1 MGIFEKVPVSGCGIS
16 ASELAAT
23 LNVDKDLLGRSL
35 ALDENVQVKMLSHFI
50 QFESC
55 EPAPAPISSK
65 KPLSRDIDIMHSP

>member
-1 MGIFEKVPVSGCGIS
+1 MGIFEKVPVSGCGIR

-23 LNVDKDLLGRSL
+23 LNVDKDLLGRSM
-35 ALDENVQVKMLSHFI
+35 AFDENVHAEILNHFI

-65 KPLSRDIDIMHSP
+65 KPLSRNTHIMHSP